1 MKNILKGFIIGIGK
15 IIPGVSGAMLAI
27 TLGVY
32 DKGLY
37 YLNNFPKNKKESIKY
52 LLPLGIG
59 ILLSIIIFSKI
70 INYTLNK
77 QYVITMLFFIG
88 LLLGGL
94 PSLINKVEKKD
105 YYLVIISF
113 IIFFVISITNSSNN
127 YILQNNFIDHII
139 LFFSGIVEAIST
151 IVPGISGTAMLM
163 IIGTYNIVIE
173 ALSNIINPT
182 SIKILIPLSLGI
194 IVGIILT
201 VKTIDYLFKKY
212 NNKIYAFILGVF
224 LSSIILLIIKTFT
237 KSVTIPILIL
247 GIIFLLLGII
257 ISTILEK

>member
-32 DKGLY
+32 DKALY
-37 YLNNFPKNKKESIKY
+37 YITNFFKNKKESIKY

-59 ILLSIIIFSKI
+59 ILLSIIIFSKV

-77 QYVITMLFFIG
+77 EYTITMLFFIG

-94 PSLINKVEKKD
+94 PGLINKVEKKD
-105 YYLVIISF
+105 YYIVIISF
-113 IIFFVISITNSSNN
+113 IFFFILSITNRSSN
-127 YILQNNFIDHII
+127 YIIQNNFIDHII
-139 LFFSGIVEAIST
+139 LFISGIVEAIST

-173 ALSNIINPT
+173 SLSNVFTIS
-182 SIKILIPLSLGI
+182 SIKILLPLAIGI
-194 IVGIILT
+194 IIGIIIT
-201 VKTIDYLFKKY
+201 VKIINYLFKKY
-212 NNKIYAFILGVF
+212 NNKVYAFILGVF
-224 LSSIILLIIKTFT
+224 LSSMILLIIKTFT
-237 KSVTIPILIL
+237 EPVTIPILII
-247 GIIFLLLGII
+247 GIIFLLLGIV